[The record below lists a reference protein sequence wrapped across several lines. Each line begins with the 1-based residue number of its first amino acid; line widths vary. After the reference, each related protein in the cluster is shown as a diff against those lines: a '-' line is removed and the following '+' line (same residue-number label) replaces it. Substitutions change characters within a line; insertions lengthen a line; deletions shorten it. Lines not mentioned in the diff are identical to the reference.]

1 MNFILDTNVLI
12 HYIRMDK
19 FAEKLDVT
27 FRPFAA
33 GNRPVVPIVV
43 FGEVKSI
50 AMQNGWGAKKLAL
63 LDELLLKVL
72 RADIT
77 LEIVERYAEIDAYSQ
92 GKLDFSASDEIRI
105 TSDEPISGEFTL
117 SDKYSG
123 FTSRNM
129 GKNDLWIAATASVLK
144 TKLLTAD
151 ADFDH
156 LDAVFLEVERVIV

>member
-1 MNFILDTNVLI
+1 MNFIIDTNILV
-12 HYIRMDK
+12 HYIRKDK

-77 LEIVERYAEIDAYSQ
+77 LEIVERYAEIDAFSQ
-92 GKLDFSASDEIRI
+92 NKLANRPLSA
-105 TSDEPISGEFTL
+105 
-117 SDKYSG
+117 
-123 FTSRNM
+123 TSRNM

-144 TKLLTAD
+144 AKLLTAD

-156 LDAVFLEVERVIV
+156 LDAVFLEVERVII

>member
-1 MNFILDTNVLI
+1 MNFILDTNILV
-12 HYIRMDK
+12 HYIRKDK

-33 GNRPVVPIVV
+33 GNLPVVPIVV

-77 LEIVERYAEIDAYSQ
+77 LEIVERYAEIDAFSQ
-92 GKLDFSASDEIRI
+92 NKLANRPLSA
-105 TSDEPISGEFTL
+105 
-117 SDKYSG
+117 
-123 FTSRNM
+123 TSRNM

-144 TKLLTAD
+144 AKLLTAD

>member
-12 HYIRMDK
+12 HYIRKDK

-77 LEIVERYAEIDAYSQ
+77 LEIVERYAEIDAFSQ
-92 GKLDFSASDEIRI
+92 NKLANRPLSA
-105 TSDEPISGEFTL
+105 
-117 SDKYSG
+117 
-123 FTSRNM
+123 TSRNM

-144 TKLLTAD
+144 TKLLTSD

>member
-1 MNFILDTNVLI
+1 MNFIIDTKILV
-12 HYIRMDK
+12 HYIRKDK

-77 LEIVERYAEIDAYSQ
+77 LEIVERYAEIDAFSQ
-92 GKLDFSASDEIRI
+92 NKLANRPLSA
-105 TSDEPISGEFTL
+105 
-117 SDKYSG
+117 
-123 FTSRNM
+123 TSRNM

-144 TKLLTAD
+144 AKLLTAD

-156 LDAVFLEVERVIV
+156 LDAVFLEVERVII